1 MGPLQQPR
9 FPLPDIPPRFRLLT
23 RKEVSV
29 GLLYASAAGVAAG
42 STVVPVSRKME
53 TPVASGFS
61 SVGAK
66 HRDSF
71 GEVRSVRL
79 EANDKCTRV
88 R

>member
-1 MGPLQQPR
+1 MGSSAATPISTPR
-9 FPLPDIPPRFRLLT
+9 HTSRFRLLT